1 MIVGGKPAPAG
12 GGYDIKLD
20 PDEAL
25 EGRGDYFRA
34 CEKLPGN
41 DGIDAC
47 DRAIASGKFTGRA
60 LSYLYSDRGYLL
72 MRTRSR
78 SQGLQPGGR
87 HRSH

>member
-1 MIVGGKPAPAG
+1 MQGTT
-12 GGYDIKLD
+12 D
-20 PDEAL
+20 PD
-25 EGRGDYFRA
+25 FRA

-72 MRTRSR
+72 MRKGALDPALKDFNQAS
-78 SQGLQPGGR
+78 R